1 VCVNGCFWFRKN
13 VILYIYFE
21 LLYFCSYIYIYICH
35 RTLLDLIA
43 RRKLAGTWSGDIYLN
58 DDRNELLQKHDIAY
72 VLQDDI
78 HISTL
83 TVEETLLYAAWTKLP
98 EEYTHAQ
105 RYQRVDEVISIMGLQ
120 SVRRN
125 VVGDILSKGISG
137 ESFIISSLHRVYFV
151 LYYQ

>member
-1 VCVNGCFWFRKN
+1 M
-13 VILYIYFE
+13 LYIYFE
-21 LLYFCSYIYIYICH
+21 LLYFCSYIYIYIQ

-58 DDRNELLQKHDIAY
+58 DDRNELLPKHDIAY

-137 ESFIISSLHRVYFV
+137 E
-151 LYYQ
+151 